1 MNYRGEGKVV
11 NSVILMRFMG
21 QISIC
26 SRSAADT
33 EVVTTVMYL
42 KEVRSCGLS
51 I

>member
-11 NSVILMRFMG
+11 NSVILMRFIV

-26 SRSAADT
+26 SHSAADR

-42 KEVRSCGLS
+42 KEVRSCVLS